1 VVNVGKVT
9 VASKLEGSNLG
20 LLFTFF
26 VKCSLAIGD
35 GWVNK
40 CVFTRFNGLI
50 EMLSNNL
57 VSFLMMT
64 HNLIL
69 QVLLVVTFLI
79 ILLVSVGSI
88 FFSTGLFD
96 PAH

>member
-1 VVNVGKVT
+1 
-9 VASKLEGSNLG
+9 
-20 LLFTFF
+20 
-26 VKCSLAIGD
+26 
-35 GWVNK
+35 VNK

-57 VSFLMMT
+57 LSFLMMT

-79 ILLVSVGSI
+79 ILFVSVGSI